1 MLKNRNK
8 ASAADRIASMSL
20 SRLFA
25 AAAAVMLIMTGVLSL
40 SFSTV
45 WAKGTDTNYTQINN
59 TVAKGARAKYTK
71 LKGKGRDTVTLM
83 IYMIGTDL
91 ESQNGMATSDLN
103 EMLYSEID
111 NSRVNILIETGGCRR
126 WRNSVISAGKLQRFD
141 LGGRQMQRQS
151 KGMNIIR
158 MEDGSVRKVVVK

>member
-8 ASAADRIASMSL
+8 VSAADRIASMSL

-83 IYMIGTDL
+83 IYMIG
-91 ESQNGMATSDLN
+91 SN
-103 EMLYSEID
+103 
-111 NSRVNILIETGGCRR
+111 
-126 WRNSVISAGKLQRFD
+126 
-141 LGGRQMQRQS
+141 LGDR
-151 KGMNIIR
+151 
-158 MEDGSVRKVVVK
+158 